1 MCESVRQAIQLSEVK
16 YKYSGGADFI
26 SALKETT
33 AYTAR
38 IHTQT
43 HIVIKTCT
51 YTRTTLNLDKDQLDL
66 ATRGISSGG

>member
-43 HIVIKTCT
+43 HTHRHQNMHLHT
-51 YTRTTLNLDKDQLDL
+51 HNTQP
-66 ATRGISSGG
+66 